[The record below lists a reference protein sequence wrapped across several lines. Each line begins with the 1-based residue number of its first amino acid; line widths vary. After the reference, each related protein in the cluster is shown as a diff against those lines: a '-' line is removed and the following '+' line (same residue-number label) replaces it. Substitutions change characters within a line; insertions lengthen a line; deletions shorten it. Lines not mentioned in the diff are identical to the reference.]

1 VSFPVA
7 KLGEVCSFVRGLTYS
22 KSDEVE
28 FSSNVVIRATNI
40 DLGTHKLDFN
50 ELRYISDSIQIK
62 DDKRLKKDDI
72 LICTASG
79 SKSHLGKV
87 AIVDSDLGMAFGGF
101 MGALRVNPL
110 KITPQYFFTFLVSS
124 EFKRHIESLSDG
136 ANINNLKFS
145 QIENLEIPL
154 PPLSTQQKIVA
165 KLDLIFAEI
174 DKAAAA
180 AESSVK
186 NAEALFQSYLT
197 EVFERGGDDWI
208 DKKLS
213 DVSVYFGRGKSKHRP
228 RNDDSLYGGSYP
240 FIQTGDVRNAQKYI
254 TSYSKTYNE
263 KGLAQSKL
271 WKANTVCITIAAN
284 IAEIGVLK
292 FDACFPD
299 SVIGIVVDNEKISE
313 DFLYLMLLFAQ
324 QLIKSK
330 SKGSAQENINLGTFE
345 DMFFKVPPKVNQ
357 DKIVTELN
365 HLKNITDFIYS
376 SKMKKINSFHLLK
389 QSILNQAF
397 NGELVKE

>member
-1 VSFPVA
+1 MSFPVA

-87 AIVDSDLGMAFGGF
+87 AIVDSDLGMSFGGF

-154 PPLSTQQKIVA
+154 PPLSTQKKIVA
-165 KLDLIFAEI
+165 KLDAIFSEI
-174 DKAAAA
+174 DKATAA
-180 AESSVK
+180 AEENAK
-186 NAEALFQSYLT
+186 NAEALFQSYLN
-197 EVFERGGDDWI
+197 EVFERDGEGWNKTSLKDIAEYFNGLTYSPNNVCEDGTVVLRSSNVQSDKILLSDIVRVNSTIKDKLYVRNGDILMCSRNGSQRLVGKTATIEELDEKMTFGTFMMIVRSESNFFIQWFFKSDLFKLQI
-208 DKKLS
+208 ASGENTMINQITRYMLDEVVISMPDYETQKSISKTVFNLYNASQVLKLS
-213 DVSVYFGRGKSKHRP
+213 YK
-228 RNDDSLYGGSYP
+228 
-240 FIQTGDVRNAQKYI
+240 
-254 TSYSKTYNE
+254 
-263 KGLAQSKL
+263 
-271 WKANTVCITIAAN
+271 
-284 IAEIGVLK
+284 
-292 FDACFPD
+292 
-299 SVIGIVVDNEKISE
+299 EKI
-313 DFLYLMLLFAQ
+313 Y
-324 QLIKSK
+324 
-330 SKGSAQENINLGTFE
+330 
-345 DMFFKVPPKVNQ
+345 
-357 DKIVTELN
+357 ELKAY
-365 HLKNITDFIYS
+365 KNSI
-376 SKMKKINSFHLLK
+376 LK
-389 QSILNQAF
+389 QAF
-397 NGELVKE
+397 AGELVKE